1 MNEMCVTAR
10 EASKLLGVSERMIRK
25 YLHSG
30 ELTVH
35 HRGKNRVTM
44 IAVDEVY
51 NLREKKRKRG

>member
-1 MNEMCVTAR
+1 MSEMYVTAT
-10 EASKLLGVSERMIRK
+10 EASKLLGVSERMVRK